1 MPYFDAGAAVPPH
14 RARRMLAALIGGAS
28 PDEIGLE
35 ENLATD
41 TVERALGEALERRR
55 TPSVR
60 DFAKIQIA
68 RLETFCLRL
77 MDRVDA
83 GELAAIH
90 LALKILDRLDRYH
103 GFHRV
108 SPALQ
113 PYGEEH
119 RERLLAK
126 LNAAAANLADSEA
139 DAELEG

>member
-1 MPYFDAGAAVPPH
+1 MPHFDAGAAVPPH
-14 RARRMLAALIGGAS
+14 RARRMLDARIGGAS
-28 PDEIGLE
+28 LDEIGLE

-41 TVERALGEALERRR
+41 AVERALGEALDRRR

-77 MDRVDA
+77 TDRVEA

-103 GFHRV
+103 GFHRF

-126 LNAAAANLADSEA
+126 LNAAAANLADA
-139 DAELEG
+139 DLEG